1 MGQLVIPSSSIIYID
16 TSVAIYSVEWSPDYY
31 ALLQPLWLKFQAGEI
46 EIVSSELILMEA
58 LVLPLRNADA
68 LAINAYEQLFLS
80 SDMRLIPISQSV
92 LRQAATIRSTTNLKT
107 PDAIHAATALTVDC
121 TQFITNDK
129 AFRNVSDLPVVV
141 LSEVVAS

>member
-16 TSVAIYSVEWSPDYY
+16 TSVAIYSVEWNPDYY

-80 SDMRLIPISQSV
+80 SDMRLISISQSV